1 MKHLR
6 LCAKHGALTLIVAA
20 ACVALLHPYKATAND
35 DNPGFQGAS
44 YLTTVTDSNGN
55 FRTRTVITLHADHT
69 MSTVDADSGGPTYY
83 FTGEFGSWRP
93 DCKGGAVGRTLDFD
107 LYGHTVYPNGDVAR
121 IDYTISFQ
129 NDGPR
134 IVGIVGTHTIT
145 IFPLQGNPFDGGGTN
160 AGTFNFTGQLIT
172 P

>member
-20 ACVALLHPYKATAND
+20 ACVALLHSYKATASD
-35 DNPGFQGAS
+35 DNPGFGQGAS
-44 YLTTVTDSNGN
+44 YLTTTTETNGG
-55 FRTRTVITLHADHT
+55 FPTRSVITLHADHT

-93 DCKGGAVGRTLDFD
+93 DGKGGAVGRTLDFD
-107 LYGHTVYPNGDVAR
+107 LYPHYLYPNGDVAR
-121 IDYTISFQ
+121 IDYTISYQ
-129 NDGPR
+129 NDGRR
-134 IVGIVGTHTIT
+134 IVGTYTVT
-145 IFPLQGNPFDGGGTN
+145 IFPLQENPFDGGGTN